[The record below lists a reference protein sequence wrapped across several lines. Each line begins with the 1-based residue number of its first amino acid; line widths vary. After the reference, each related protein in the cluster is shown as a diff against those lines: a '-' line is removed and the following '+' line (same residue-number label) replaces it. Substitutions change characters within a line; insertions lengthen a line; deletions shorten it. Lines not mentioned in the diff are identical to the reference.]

1 MGFSFLSVRLCFSC
15 WFRISVIPKSS
26 IMQDI
31 CMSRW
36 VSLSRNYSY
45 SQGCTGWSWHSS
57 TRLSHVKISQRFYCN
72 EILFFFFIFIECSF
86 SFIFLHHPLQAVT
99 KVGMLINVINSH
111 FHIASQRMHSK
122 LRDKKKRGGIK
133 RDYYLLIFSL
143 PFVFLLVSA

>member
-31 CMSRW
+31 CMSGW

-72 EILFFFFIFIECSF
+72 EILFFFIFIECSF

-122 LRDKKKRGGIK
+122 LRDKKKKKGGLKEIN
-133 RDYYLLIFSL
+133 IFL
-143 PFVFLLVSA
+143 YFLWPLFFF